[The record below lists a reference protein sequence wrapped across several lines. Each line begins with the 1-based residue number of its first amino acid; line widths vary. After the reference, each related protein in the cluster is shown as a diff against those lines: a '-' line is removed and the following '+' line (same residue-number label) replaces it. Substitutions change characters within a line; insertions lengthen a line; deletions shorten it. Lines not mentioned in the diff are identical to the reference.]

1 MKIIVAKMAGYC
13 FGVKRA
19 VNFIDE
25 LLKRGVN
32 PIYTYGPI
40 IHNPQVVEF
49 YDKKGVKVVD
59 SIDELTPESNLI
71 IRTHGISKEE
81 YRLIRDKGCTIF
93 DKTCPFVK
101 KVQKIANTYYRKG
114 YQIVI
119 VGDPTH
125 PEVKGVNGWCDNTA
139 IILNSIEEAE
149 TIPNFEKG
157 CAVSQTTMMREKW
170 EKIVEILSKK
180 INDLVTFNTICDATY
195 QRQTEAENL
204 AKEVDVMIVVGG
216 LNSSNTKKL
225 AELCQ
230 KHCKRTYHIESKEQL
245 PLNKLSK
252 SDIIGITAGA
262 STPDWVIN
270 SVIDE
275 LQKQAKG
282 RD

>member
-19 VNFIDE
+19 VKFIDE
-25 LLKRGVN
+25 LLERGVN

-49 YDKKGVKVVD
+49 YNKKGVKIIN
-59 SIDELTPESNLI
+59 SIDELTPGSSLI
-71 IRTHGISKEE
+71 IRTHGISEKE
-81 YRLIRDKGCTIF
+81 YRLIRDKGCTVF

-101 KVQKIANTYYRKG
+101 KVQKIANTYYSKG
-114 YQIVI
+114 YQIII

-125 PEVKGVNGWCDNTA
+125 PEVKGVNGWCDDTA
-139 IILNSIEEAE
+139 FVLDSIEKAE
-149 TIPNFEKG
+149 KIPNFEKA
-157 CAVSQTTMMREKW
+157 CVVSQTTIMRDKW

-180 INDLVTFNTICDATY
+180 TNDLVAFNTICDATY

-204 AKEVDVMIVVGG
+204 AKEVDVMIVIGG

-225 AELCQ
+225 AELCK

-262 STPDWVIN
+262 STPDWII
-270 SVIDE
+270 SSIIDE
-275 LQKQAKG
+275 LQKQSKG